1 MVSPYV
7 FLKLATF
14 FIYIIA
20 VWKMKTF
27 LDVISS
33 PLPSSHIV
41 YTVFFSKSCH
51 KKINSI
57 RVSSPLD
64 GVTRGGP
71 PAPPSETTVWAMLSE
86 IKLTTPMMPVWRLWY
101 CR

>member
-1 MVSPYV
+1 
-7 FLKLATF
+7 
-14 FIYIIA
+14 
-20 VWKMKTF
+20 MKTF